1 MGFRST
7 ETVIEIV
14 TADLGKALAFYR
26 TLGLEVPAGVED
38 APHVE
43 VPLPGGNRLAFDPE
57 STIASFTEDY
67 TPPTGEGRVAL
78 AFGFETPAEVDEAHA
93 ALVSGGAP
101 SVHEPFDAFWG
112 QRYATV
118 TDPDGTHV
126 DLFAALPTR
135 ARG

>member
-1 MGFRST
+1 MGFRSSS
-7 ETVIEIV
+7 TVIEIV

-26 TLGLEVPAGVED
+26 ALGLEVPEGAEGE
-38 APHVE
+38 PHVE

-57 STIASFTEDY
+57 STIASFAPDF

-78 AFGFETPAEVDEAHA
+78 AFGFDTPAEVDAAHA
-93 ALVSGGAP
+93 ALVGAGAP

-126 DLFAALPTR
+126 DLFAALT
-135 ARG
+135 

>member
-7 ETVIEIV
+7 STVIEIV

-26 TLGLEVPAGVED
+26 ALGLDVPAGAEGE
-38 APHVE
+38 PHVE
-43 VPLPGGNRLAFDPE
+43 LALPGGNRLAFDPE
-57 STIASFTEDY
+57 STIASFTPDY

-78 AFGFETPAEVDEAHA
+78 AFGFDAAAEVDEAHA
-93 ALVSGGAP
+93 VLVGAGAP
-101 SVHEPFDAFWG
+101 SVHEPFDAVWG

-126 DLFAALPTR
+126 DLFAPLEP
-135 ARG
+135 

>member
-7 ETVIEIV
+7 STVIEIV

-26 TLGLEVPAGVED
+26 ALGLEVPESAEGE
-38 APHVE
+38 PHVE

-57 STIASFTEDY
+57 STIASFTPNY
-67 TPPTGEGRVAL
+67 TPPTGEGRMAL
-78 AFGFETPAEVDEAHA
+78 AFGFDTPAEVDEAHA
-93 ALVSGGAP
+93 ALVATGAP

-126 DLFAALPTR
+126 DLFAALPS
-135 ARG
+135 

>member
-14 TADLGKALAFYR
+14 TADLGEALAFYR
-26 TLGLEVPAGVED
+26 ALGLGVPEGVDE

-57 STIASFTEDY
+57 STVASVTEGY

-78 AFGFETPAEVDEAHA
+78 AFGFDTPAEVDEAHG
-93 ALVSGGAP
+93 ALVGAGAP
-101 SVHEPFDAFWG
+101 SVHAPFDAPWG

-118 TDPDGTHV
+118 TDPDGTHI
-126 DLFAALPTR
+126 DLFAALP
-135 ARG
+135 